1 MRKTK
6 LLTLSL
12 VALSCLG
19 LSSCSNKRLEGTSL
33 EANVINDNYRTF
45 YEIFVGGFS
54 DSNNDGM
61 GDLRGIINRFD
72 YLNDGDLNSGESLG
86 INGIWLMPIM
96 PSPSYHKY
104 DVANYKAIDKK
115 YGTMEDFDEL
125 SKLCNERDVKL
136 IIDLVLNHS
145 STQHPWFKECV
156 NSIKKGDLN
165 NKYVNYYT
173 IVTKE
178 EAKKSSGHVYY
189 QIGNTDYY
197 YEGNF
202 SDQMPELNYDNED
215 VKNEIKDIIKF
226 WIDKGVDGFRLDA
239 VKYIYYH
246 EDKKTIDFL
255 KWFREEC
262 EKLDPTCYIVGEDWS
277 NDSHIHDYYEAINCF
292 DFSFSEQSGQ
302 IGSVLS
308 NVSSVS
314 EFTNYTEY
322 YLNEIKNKN
331 STAILHPFLSNHD
344 MDRIGGFMSIDSG
357 RAFIGAN
364 MYLLS
369 PGSPF
374 IYYGEEICMKG
385 SRGNADTDANRRLA
399 MLWGDK
405 DTVKDPIGTTYK
417 KELQVNGTVKSQEKD
432 KNSLLNHYKKLV
444 QIRNAYPEI
453 ARGDYK
459 SIETNMNYFGG
470 FTSTYNNS
478 IIGVFHNT
486 STTELKIDLSKYT
499 DIKFSELKTFAGLN
513 EAKFE
518 NGILVIGGQTS
529 VILK

>member
-1 MRKTK
+1 MKKTK

-54 DSNNDGM
+54 DSNKDGM

-72 YLNDGDLNSGESLG
+72 YLNDGDLNSAKSLG

-104 DVANYKAIDKK
+104 DVANYKAIDQN

-125 SKLCNERDVKL
+125 SKLCDDRDVKL

-145 STQHPWFKECV
+145 STQHPWFKQCCDA
-156 NSIKKGDLN
+156 IKKGDFDD
-165 NKYVNYYT
+165 KYVDYYT

-178 EAKKSSGHVYY
+178 ESLANSSHVYY
-189 QIGNTDYY
+189 QIGDTDYY

-202 SDQMPELNYDNED
+202 SDQMPELNYDNEN
-215 VKNEIKDIIKF
+215 VKEEIKDIIKF

-246 EDKKTIDFL
+246 EDRKTIDFL
-255 KWFREEC
+255 KWFRQEC

-292 DFSFSEQSGQ
+292 DFSYSEQSGQ

-308 NVSSVS
+308 NVSSVTD
-314 EFTNYTEY
+314 FTKYTEN
-322 YLNEIKNKN
+322 YLNAIKSKN
-331 STAILHPFLSNHD
+331 DKAILHPFLSNHD
-344 MDRIGGFMSIDSG
+344 MDRIGGFMSVDSG
-357 RAFIGAN
+357 RAYIGAN

-385 SRGNADTDANRRLA
+385 SRGNAQTDANRRLA
-399 MLWGDK
+399 MLWGDN
-405 DTVKDPIGTTYK
+405 DTVEDPVGTTYDK
-417 KELQVNGTVKSQEKD
+417 TLQINGTVKSQSRD
-432 KNSLLNHYKKLV
+432 KNSLLNHYKKLI

-453 ARGDYK
+453 SRGNYK
-459 SIETNMNYFGG
+459 SIETDINNFGG
-470 FTSTYNNS
+470 FISSYNNS
-478 IIGVFHNT
+478 EIAIFHNT
-486 STTELKIDLSKYT
+486 STKELKIDISKYI
-499 DIKFSELKTFAGLN
+499 DKEFDEVITFVGLN
-513 EAKFE
+513 GGSYE

-529 VILK
+529 IVIK